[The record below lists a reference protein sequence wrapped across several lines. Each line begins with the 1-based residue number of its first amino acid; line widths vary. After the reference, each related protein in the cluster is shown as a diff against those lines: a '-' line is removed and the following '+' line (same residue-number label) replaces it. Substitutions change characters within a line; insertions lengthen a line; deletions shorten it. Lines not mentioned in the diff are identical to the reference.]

1 MRILHTEWSDGLGGQ
16 EKRVLAEAAGLVKRG
31 HHVVIACREHARI
44 KDEASRAGLAVQ
56 TFPLRKPYDIGS
68 IMSLTRFIRENRFDV
83 VNTHSGVD
91 SWIGGLAA
99 KLAGTPVLART
110 RHLNIP
116 LKRSILNF
124 IHYLPDVYIT
134 CGKNMRDN
142 LIGNCGFPAGRVVSI
157 PSAPDPVFSRVT
169 KNRAAKTKYGLD
181 MNSQVITYVG
191 ILRSV
196 KGHEVTFRAV
206 KTVVESM
213 PGAKFLIV
221 GDGPRKAALQDYVHD
236 LNVSDHVIFSG
247 FVDDIAEVYSFTD
260 VAILSSWSEGLP
272 QSLLQAMASG
282 VPVVATRVGGV
293 PEVVIHEKTGVLVE
307 AGDHEA
313 LAGGII
319 KILSDNQFASQLVDN
334 ARELVQKGHS
344 LEHMIDKIE
353 GLYNRLLKQ
362 KGISINDERIAIDE

>member
-16 EKRVLAEAAGLVKRG
+16 EKRVLAEASGLAGRG

-44 KDEASRAGLAVQ
+44 KEEAKKAGLAVH

-68 IMSLTRFIRENRFDV
+68 IMGLTRFIRENKFDV

-99 KLAGTPVLART
+99 RLARTPVLART

-124 IHYLPDVYIT
+124 IHYLPDIYIT
-134 CGKNMRDN
+134 CGENMRDN
-142 LIGNCGFPAGRVVSI
+142 LIGKCGFPAGKVVSI
-157 PSAPDPVFSRVT
+157 PSAPDPLFSNVT
-169 KNRAAKTKYGLD
+169 KNRAARTKYGLD
-181 MNSQVITYVG
+181 MDSQVITYVG

-206 KTVVESM
+206 KTVVESS
-213 PGAKFLIV
+213 PNAKFFIV
-221 GDGPRKAALQDYVHD
+221 GDGPRKAALQDYVND

-247 FVDDIAEVYSFTD
+247 FVDDVAEVYSFTD
-260 VAILSSWSEGLP
+260 AAVLSSWSEGLP

-293 PEVVIHEKTGVLVE
+293 PEVVVHEKTGILVE

-313 LAGGII
+313 LARGII
-319 KILSDNQFASQLVDN
+319 RILNDNGFASKLVDN
-334 ARELVQKGHS
+334 ARKLIQKEHS

-353 GLYNRLLKQ
+353 GLYNALLKQ
-362 KGISINDERIAIDE
+362 KGYGENRS

>member
-16 EKRVLAEAAGLVKRG
+16 EKRVLAEAVGLVKRG
-31 HHVVIACREHARI
+31 HHVVIACKEDTRI
-44 KDEASRAGLAVQ
+44 KGEATKAGLAVH

-68 IMSLTRFIRENRFDV
+68 IMSLTHFIRANKFDIV
-83 VNTHSGVD
+83 STHSGVD
-91 SWIGGLAA
+91 SWIGGLASR
-99 KLAGTPVLART
+99 LSGTPVLART

-134 CGKNMRDN
+134 CGENMRDN
-142 LIGNCGFPAGRVVSI
+142 LIGKCGFPAGKVVSI
-157 PSAPDPVFSRVT
+157 PTGIDPVFSNVK
-169 KNRAAKTKYGLD
+169 KNRDARTKYGID
-181 MNSQVITYVG
+181 IDSPVITYVG

-213 PGAKFLIV
+213 PDAKFLIV
-221 GDGPRKAALQDYVHD
+221 GDGPREAALKDYVAD

-247 FVDDIAEVYSFTD
+247 FVDDIAEIYSFTD
-260 VAILSSWSEGLP
+260 VAVLSSWSEGLP

-293 PEVVIHEKTGVLVE
+293 PEVVIHEKTGLLVE

-313 LAGGII
+313 LAKGVIR
-319 KILSDNQFASQLVDN
+319 ILNDNEFASQLVDN
-334 ARELVQKGHS
+334 AKELVQKEHS
-344 LEHMIDKIE
+344 LDHMIDKIE
-353 GLYNRLLKQ
+353 GLYNTLLKQ
-362 KGISINDERIAIDE
+362 KGYE

>member
-16 EKRVLAEAAGLVKRG
+16 EKRVLAEAAGLVNRG

-56 TFPLRKPYDIGS
+56 TFPLRKPYDIVS
-68 IMSLTRFIRENRFDV
+68 IMSLTRFIRENTFDV

-99 KLAGTPVLART
+99 KLAGTPLLART

-134 CGKNMRDN
+134 CGENMREN

-157 PSAPDPVFSRVT
+157 PTAPDPVFSKVT
-169 KNRAAKTKYGLD
+169 KNRAAGTKYGID
-181 MNSQVITYVG
+181 MDSQVITYVG

-206 KTVVESM
+206 KPVIDAM
-213 PGAKFLIV
+213 PRAKFLIV
-221 GDGPRKAALQDYVHD
+221 GDGPRKAALQEYVND
-236 LNVSDHVIFSG
+236 LNISDHVIFSG
-247 FVDDIAEVYSFTD
+247 FVDDIAEIYSFTD
-260 VAILSSWSEGLP
+260 VAVLSSWSEGLP

-293 PEVVIHEKTGVLVE
+293 PEVVIHDKTGVLVE

-313 LAGGII
+313 LARGVI
-319 KILSDNQFASQLVDN
+319 KILKDNGFASQLIDN
-334 ARELVQKGHS
+334 ARELIHKEHS
-344 LEHMIDKIE
+344 LHHMIDKIE
-353 GLYNRLLKQ
+353 GLYNTLLKQ
-362 KGISINDERIAIDE
+362 KGKIVNREE

>member
-16 EKRVLAEAAGLVKRG
+16 EKRVLAEAVGLFKRG
-31 HHVVIACREHARI
+31 HHVVIACKEDARI
-44 KDEASRAGLAVQ
+44 KGEATKAGLAVH

-68 IMSLTRFIRENRFDV
+68 IMSLTHFIRANKFDIV
-83 VNTHSGVD
+83 STHSGVD
-91 SWIGGLAA
+91 SWIGGLASR
-99 KLAGTPVLART
+99 LSGTPVLART

-134 CGKNMRDN
+134 CGENMRDN
-142 LIGNCGFPAGRVVSI
+142 LIGKCGFPAGKVVSI
-157 PSAPDPVFSRVT
+157 PTGIDPVFSNVN
-169 KNRAAKTKYGLD
+169 KNRDARTKYGID
-181 MNSQVITYVG
+181 IDSPVITYVG

-213 PGAKFLIV
+213 PDAKFLIV
-221 GDGPRKAALQDYVHD
+221 GDGPREAALKDYVAD

-247 FVDDIAEVYSFTD
+247 FVDDIAEIYSFTD
-260 VAILSSWSEGLP
+260 VAVLSSWSEGLP

-293 PEVVIHEKTGVLVE
+293 PEVVIHEKTGLLVE

-313 LAGGII
+313 LAKGVIR
-319 KILSDNQFASQLVDN
+319 ILNEHGFASQIAEN
-334 ARELVQKGHS
+334 AKELVQKDHS
-344 LEHMIDKIE
+344 LDHMIDKIE
-353 GLYNRLLKQ
+353 DLYNTLLKQ
-362 KGISINDERIAIDE
+362 KGKS